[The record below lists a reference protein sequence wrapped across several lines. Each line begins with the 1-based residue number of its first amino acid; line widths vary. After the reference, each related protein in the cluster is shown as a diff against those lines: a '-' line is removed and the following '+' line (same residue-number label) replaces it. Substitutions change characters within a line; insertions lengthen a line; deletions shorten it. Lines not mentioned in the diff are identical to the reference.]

1 MKRKQTHIRD
11 SYIRYEEKTNMHY
24 GIVIYGMKRKQTHII
39 DSYIWYEEKTN
50 TH

>member
-11 SYIRYEEKTNMHY
+11 SYI
-24 GIVIYGMKRKQTHII
+24 
-39 DSYIWYEEKTN
+39 WYEEKTT